1 MFNPNQFIVKIC
13 LQHNRTTRKMRIS
26 QNSKWPGFCWMGRS
40 GHSLHMSFTNGS
52 LTSCDLF
59 ITQIRYRD
67 AWIVF
72 LEKVRPPKF
81 VKRNWKIK
89 NNDKDEVQFQ
99 TLHRGRMN
107 KERTFRQQSKKVF
120 TWLQFDESKQ
130 MFCSFYGE
138 FSTLT

>member
-1 MFNPNQFIVKIC
+1 MQPIYYADQIQRC
-13 LQHNRTTRKMRIS
+13 LDS
-26 QNSKWPGFCWMGRS
+26 
-40 GHSLHMSFTNGS
+40 
-52 LTSCDLF
+52 
-59 ITQIRYRD
+59 
-67 AWIVF
+67 F
-72 LEKVRPPKF
+72 LENVHPPKF

-130 MFCSFYGE
+130 MFCSVYGE